1 MKGKAKETTA
11 VASKSGGQRATRSR
25 REPAKPGTQ
34 EGAAHGPG
42 MTMIDPWGML
52 LEQLLEGPTEDAI
65 DQGDTKGRRVAR
77 AQPQAGA
84 AVKPKRPKKGKGGD
98 EP

>member
-1 MKGKAKETTA
+1 MKGKAQETATGVAHKE
-11 VASKSGGQRATRSR
+11 KR
-25 REPAKPGTQ
+25 RTKRKHGERETQ
-34 EGAAHGPG
+34 EGATRGPG

-84 AVKPKRPKKGKGGD
+84 AVKPKRPKKGKGGN
-98 EP
+98 EHR